1 MILGGLMRE
10 IKFKFWDIK
19 NKKWVTDED
28 GVCLFEYDNKHIFE
42 YGLVYIPCQFTGLKD
57 KNGKEIYEGDIIKEN
72 QYKYFQ
78 TGEKLDESTYE
89 ITMGLRGVRCA
100 STDSKRNHQISFW
113 SDNLVIVG
121 NIHEEK

>member
-1 MILGGLMRE
+1 MRE

-42 YGLVYIPCQFTGLKD
+42 YGLVYIPCQFTGLTD
-57 KNGKEIYEGDIIKEN
+57 IYGGDNVILTSQMSTSPYPIGTEGVVRFIECGWYVDTGTELIKLWSEN
-72 QYKYFQ
+72 
-78 TGEKLDESTYE
+78 YE
-89 ITMGLRGVRCA
+89 WT
-100 STDSKRNHQISFW
+100 
-113 SDNLVIVG
+113 VIG

>member
-1 MILGGLMRE
+1 MRT
-10 IKFKFWDIK
+10 IKFRAWEPYYEKYILNIRVGEVGWMTHIHNSASNND
-19 NKKWVTDED
+19 
-28 GVCLFEYDNKHIFE
+28 LIFE
-42 YGLVYIPCQFTGLKD
+42 QFTGLQD
-57 KNGKEIYEGDIIKEN
+57 KNGKDIYEGDIIKEN

-78 TGEKLDESTYE
+78 TGERLDEDTYE

-121 NIHEEK
+121 NIHEDK